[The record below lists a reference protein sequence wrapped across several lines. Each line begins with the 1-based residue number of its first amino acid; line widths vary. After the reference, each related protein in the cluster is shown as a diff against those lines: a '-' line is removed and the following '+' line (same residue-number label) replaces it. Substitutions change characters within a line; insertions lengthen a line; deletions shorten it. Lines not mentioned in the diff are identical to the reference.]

1 MDLVYFVLIS
11 LKGISFQ
18 SMCRACGRCLYYM
31 YAVWIPNIYIYIY
44 IYMMYVLIYESN
56 FCKLIHEGA
65 KAQDD

>member
-31 YAVWIPNIYIYIY
+31 YAVWIPNIYIY
-44 IYMMYVLIYESN
+44 MMYALMYESS